1 MATEINVHGHLITNT
16 YKTITPEYA
25 SLHIVQTS
33 GVYEFKTLVN
43 TCFINELKKFIWFR
57 LNTADGTY
65 FATSLNNDNKK
76 ILSQLHIF
84 EDLNKTMLLHRFI
97 AALARLPN
105 PRNEIY
111 VDHID
116 RQTLDN
122 RRENLRWYSQADQN
136 RNMDKKKRQINA
148 RPLPTD
154 IEPGP
159 LPKYVTWNSSI
170 ETTKAGTVLT
180 RNFFRI
186 ECHPALDGKTW
197 SSSKAAKFTNQ
208 QKLNDTRI
216 KLAEFD
222 QLINPDPDMHI
233 RLQLLHD
240 YKTLMS

>member
-84 EDLNKTMLLHRFI
+84 EDLNKTLLLHRFI

-122 RRENLRWYSQADQN
+122 RRENLTTMFENATISAKTTDESISTQAIRKHTNLHLIMQSN
-136 RNMDKKKRQINA
+136 
-148 RPLPTD
+148 
-154 IEPGP
+154 
-159 LPKYVTWNSSI
+159 
-170 ETTKAGTVLT
+170 
-180 RNFFRI
+180 
-186 ECHPALDGKTW
+186 HP
-197 SSSKAAKFTNQ
+197 
-208 QKLNDTRI
+208 
-216 KLAEFD
+216 
-222 QLINPDPDMHI
+222 
-233 RLQLLHD
+233 
-240 YKTLMS
+240 